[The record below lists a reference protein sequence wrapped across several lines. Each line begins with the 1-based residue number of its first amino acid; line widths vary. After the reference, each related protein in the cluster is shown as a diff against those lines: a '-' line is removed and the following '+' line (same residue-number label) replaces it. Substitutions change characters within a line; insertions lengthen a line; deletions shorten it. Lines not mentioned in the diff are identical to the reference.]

1 MDTAVFVVVA
11 AILAYGWF
19 RFASGRVRS
28 GSPSVA
34 PERRRLD
41 DVAQMRRDRLAEDG
55 LLSRKVDGGELR
67 APWQAQALLNGTER
81 RVYELLKM
89 RATGLTI
96 LAKVKLSDVALPSV
110 KPYTSEWQRE
120 YNRAAQKHVDF
131 VLVSDGTWMPT
142 LVVEVDGVE
151 HGGTKQRGRDR
162 TKDSVLASA
171 GIPVLRIDADWG
183 TARMAG
189 EIDGWLSRLDGTQ
202 TARPASRGP
211 GLAEPQ

>member
-1 MDTAVFVVVA
+1 
-11 AILAYGWF
+11 
-19 RFASGRVRS
+19 
-28 GSPSVA
+28 
-34 PERRRLD
+34 
-41 DVAQMRRDRLAEDG
+41 
-55 LLSRKVDGGELR
+55 
-67 APWQAQALLNGTER
+67 LLNGTER
-81 RVYELLKM
+81 RVYELLKT

-96 LAKVKLSDVALPSV
+96 LAKVKLADVALPSV

-183 TARMAG
+183 TARMAS
-189 EIDGWLSRLDGTQ
+189 EIDGWLSRLSGTQ
-202 TARPASRGP
+202 TAKPASRGP